1 MGDVVKV
8 YLSVDMEGV
17 TGLTDP
23 EEMHAGGRGYER
35 GCELMTGDANAVIQ
49 GAFDAGA
56 EAVRVNDAHG
66 RSRT

>member
-1 MGDVVKV
+1 MKI

-49 GAFDAGA
+49 GAFDAG
-56 EAVRVNDAHG
+56 RC
-66 RSRT
+66 RCS